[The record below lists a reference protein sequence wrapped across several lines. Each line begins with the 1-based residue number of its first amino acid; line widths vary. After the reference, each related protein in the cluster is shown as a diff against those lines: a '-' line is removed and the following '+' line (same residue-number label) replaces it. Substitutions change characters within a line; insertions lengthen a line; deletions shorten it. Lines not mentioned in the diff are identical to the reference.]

1 VSGSVETKL
10 WASPS
15 LKREYELVLGVSFEM
30 QYYLCINLYLQKLL
44 LSQNKKYLIL
54 NQILKENNIS
64 VLFGDEDS
72 YFGLLNKWINE

>member
-1 VSGSVETKL
+1 
-10 WASPS
+10 
-15 LKREYELVLGVSFEM
+15 M